1 MEVKT
6 LLCESRVI
14 NQNPKYRII
23 KYNNE
28 YFMVDLVSTWIAYFL
43 PMINWFIPKKYA
55 KISRKEFESLN
66 IVKPAKNNTFWPVAG
81 FAVLLT
87 TLTRKYIYLLNIH
100 LEKEIVILTCCMI
113 LLGVFALFIYINTKL
128 KLHIFDKNKSN
139 NEKIILIPTFKNICL
154 SFFAYIFFGGLST
167 MALSMLV
174 TSSPQNIIEFLALIG
189 MTACFFLLNM
199 SSVLDKNIHV
209 ILKTNK

>member
-1 MEVKT
+1 M
-6 LLCESRVI
+6 LCESRVI

-55 KISRKEFESLN
+55 KISREEFESLN

-81 FAVLLT
+81 FAALLT

-154 SFFAYIFFGGLST
+154 SLFAYILFGGLST

>member
-1 MEVKT
+1 
-6 LLCESRVI
+6 
-14 NQNPKYRII
+14 
-23 KYNNE
+23 
-28 YFMVDLVSTWIAYFL
+28 MVDLASSWIVFFL
-43 PMINWFIPKKYA
+43 PMINWFIPKNYV
-55 KISRKEFESLN
+55 KISKEEFDVLN
-66 IVKPAKNNTFWPVAG
+66 IFKPVRNNAFWPVTG

-154 SFFAYIFFGGLST
+154 SLFAYILFGGLST

>member
-1 MEVKT
+1 M
-6 LLCESRVI
+6 LCESRVI

-28 YFMVDLVSTWIAYFL
+28 YFMVDLVSTWIANFL

-55 KISRKEFESLN
+55 KISREEFESLN

-139 NEKIILIPTFKNICL
+139 NEKIILIPTFKNIC
-154 SFFAYIFFGGLST
+154 FTIFYYLFTGFMSYGAFYLLVFENVQNLILYVSWLFMT
-167 MALSMLV
+167 MLFMFMNMHS
-174 TSSPQNIIEFLALIG
+174 IIDKKVHIFLK
-189 MTACFFLLNM
+189 
-199 SSVLDKNIHV
+199 S
-209 ILKTNK
+209 NK

>member
-1 MEVKT
+1 V
-6 LLCESRVI
+6 LCESRVI
-14 NQNPKYRII
+14 NKNPKYRII
-23 KYNNE
+23 KYNEE

-43 PMINWFIPKKYA
+43 PMINWFIPKKYV
-55 KISRKEFESLN
+55 KISREEFESLN

-100 LEKEIVILTCCMI
+100 LEKELVILTCCMI

-154 SFFAYIFFGGLST
+154 SLFAYILFGGLST

>member
-1 MEVKT
+1 M
-6 LLCESRVI
+6 LCESRVI

-66 IVKPAKNNTFWPVAG
+66 IVKPAKNYTFWPVAG

>member
-1 MEVKT
+1 M
-6 LLCESRVI
+6 LCESRVI
-14 NQNPKYRII
+14 NKNPKYRII
-23 KYNNE
+23 KYGDE
-28 YFMVDLVSTWIAYFL
+28 YLMIDLVSTWIAYFL
-43 PMINWFIPKKYA
+43 SMINWFIPKKYA
-55 KISRKEFESLN
+55 KISENEFESVN
-66 IVKPAKNNTFWPVAG
+66 IVKPAKNNTFWPVVG

-100 LEKEIVILTCCMI
+100 LEKEIVLLTCCMI
-113 LLGVFALFIYINTKL
+113 LLGVFALFLYINTKL
-128 KLHIFDKNKSN
+128 KSHIFDKNKIN

-154 SFFAYIFFGGLST
+154 SIFAYIFFGGLST

-209 ILKTNK
+209 ILKTNKQ

>member
-1 MEVKT
+1 M
-6 LLCESRVI
+6 LCESRVI

-55 KISRKEFESLN
+55 KISREEFESLN

-139 NEKIILIPTFKNICL
+139 NEKIILIPTFKNIC
-154 SFFAYIFFGGLST
+154 FTIFYYLFTGFMSYGAFYLLVFENVQNLILYVSWLFMT
-167 MALSMLV
+167 MLFMFMNMHS
-174 TSSPQNIIEFLALIG
+174 IIDKKVHIFLK
-189 MTACFFLLNM
+189 
-199 SSVLDKNIHV
+199 S
-209 ILKTNK
+209 NK

>member
-1 MEVKT
+1 M
-6 LLCESRVI
+6 LCESRVI

-66 IVKPAKNNTFWPVAG
+66 IVKLAKNNTFWPVAG

>member
-1 MEVKT
+1 M
-6 LLCESRVI
+6 LCESRVI

-55 KISRKEFESLN
+55 KISREEFESLN

-100 LEKEIVILTCCMI
+100 LEKRNS
-113 LLGVFALFIYINTKL
+113 YINMLYDTSRCFRIVYIYKY
-128 KLHIFDKNKSN
+128 
-139 NEKIILIPTFKNICL
+139 KIE
-154 SFFAYIFFGGLST
+154 
-167 MALSMLV
+167 V
-174 TSSPQNIIEFLALIG
+174 TYF
-189 MTACFFLLNM
+189 
-199 SSVLDKNIHV
+199 
-209 ILKTNK
+209 

>member
-1 MEVKT
+1 M
-6 LLCESRVI
+6 LCESRVI

-55 KISRKEFESLN
+55 KISREEFESLN
-66 IVKPAKNNTFWPVAG
+66 IVKPAKNNNFWPVAG

-100 LEKEIVILTCCMI
+100 LEKEIVILTCCVI

-154 SFFAYIFFGGLST
+154 SLFALYIIWWIVNNGSEYVSNFIPSKYNRISCFNWHDCMLLST
-167 MALSMLV
+167 EYV
-174 TSSPQNIIEFLALIG
+174 IG
-189 MTACFFLLNM
+189 
-199 SSVLDKNIHV
+199 SR
-209 ILKTNK
+209 

>member
-1 MEVKT
+1 MA
-6 LLCESRVI
+6 
-14 NQNPKYRII
+14 
-23 KYNNE
+23 
-28 YFMVDLVSTWIAYFL
+28 DLVSTWIAYFL
-43 PMINWFIPKKYA
+43 PMINWFIPKKFA
-55 KISRKEFESLN
+55 KISREEFESLN

-139 NEKIILIPTFKNICL
+139 DDKIILIPTFKNICL
-154 SFFAYIFFGGLST
+154 SLFTYILFGGLST

-199 SSVLDKNIHV
+199 SSVLDKKIHV

>member
-1 MEVKT
+1 M
-6 LLCESRVI
+6 LCEVRVV
-14 NQNPKYRII
+14 NKNPRYRII
-23 KYNNE
+23 KYKND
-28 YFMVDLVSTWIAYFL
+28 YLMIDLVSTWLVLFF
-43 PMINWFIPKKYA
+43 PFINWLIPKKYVQ
-55 KISRKEFESLN
+55 ISREDFDNLN
-66 IVKPAKNNTFWPVAG
+66 IVKPVKNKALWPVAG

-154 SFFAYIFFGGLST
+154 SLFAYILFGGLST

-199 SSVLDKNIHV
+199 SSVLDKKIHV

>member
-1 MEVKT
+1 M
-6 LLCESRVI
+6 LCESRVI

-55 KISRKEFESLN
+55 KISREEFESLN

-113 LLGVFALFIYINTKL
+113 LLAVFTLFLYLNKKL
-128 KLHIFDKNKSN
+128 KLHMFEDNKNDN
-139 NEKIILIPTFKNICL
+139 DKIILIPTFKNICL
-154 SFFAYIFFGGLST
+154 SLIAYVFFGGFSIML
-167 MALSMLV
+167 LSMLM
-174 TSSPQNIIEFLALIG
+174 TLNPQNIIGFLALFG
-189 MTACFFLLNM
+189 MIAAFFIANR
-199 SSVLDKNIHV
+199 SSIIDKNV
-209 ILKTNK
+209 YAILRSKEVEK

>member
-1 MEVKT
+1 
-6 LLCESRVI
+6 
-14 NQNPKYRII
+14 
-23 KYNNE
+23 
-28 YFMVDLVSTWIAYFL
+28 MVDLVSTWIAYFFSI
-43 PMINWFIPKKYA
+43 INWFVPKRFA
-55 KISRKEFESLN
+55 KISEKEFESLN
-66 IVKPAKNNTFWPVAG
+66 IVKPAKNNAFWPVAG

-154 SFFAYIFFGGLST
+154 FLFAYIFFGGFST

-199 SSVLDKNIHV
+199 SSILDKNIHV
-209 ILKTNK
+209 ILKN